1 MMWFTSL
8 YFHLRKEPGYM
19 KAMKRLLA
27 AALAMVMGLSALSG
41 CGGGSS
47 SSSGAASSSGTS
59 SSADSSTSEVE
70 AMDLTGVTDP
80 YLATSGLAGDTVV
93 ARVGE
98 ADITAAEL
106 LYWINYGTELTLS
119 QYSGYMTELPWD
131 TDLGDGMTLADQ
143 MKQSALDAAA
153 LYALL
158 PTLAQ
163 QEGLSITQETLDQL
177 DSQHKQAVES
187 LGSEQAAEHSF
198 WYQMITWD
206 LLSLLSSRADL
217 HLQLQN
223 LYFGEGSEG
232 YPTDAEVLSYA
243 QDELGIYRA
252 KHILLATVDTET
264 RESLD
269 EAAAAEKKATAEDLL
284 AQLRAAEDPVA
295 LFDELMNEYSED
307 PGLAAYP
314 DGYTAQKG
322 QMVPEFE
329 EAALAL
335 KDGEISDVVYSESTG
350 YHIILR
356 LPLDPA
362 DYRNQLIA
370 QLMQVK
376 ADGWI
381 EEYGLETLDAY
392 DQIDPAAF
400 REKVVSLQAA
410 VQQEIDAIMAQQE
423 EQSTDSSDS
432 SAASSQEG

>member
-1 MMWFTSL
+1 
-8 YFHLRKEPGYM
+8 M
-19 KAMKRLLA
+19 KSIKRILA
-27 AALAMVMGLSALSG
+27 AALALVMGLSAFTG

-47 SSSGAASSSGTS
+47 SSSSSSGSSSSSASSS
-59 SSADSSTSEVE
+59 SASEVQP
-70 AMDLTGVTDP
+70 MDLTGVTDP

-119 QYSGYMTELPWD
+119 QYGSYMTELPWD
-131 TDLGDGMTLADQ
+131 DDLGNGMTLADQ
-143 MKQSALDAAA
+143 MKKSALEAAA

-163 QEGLSITQETLDQL
+163 QEGLSVTQDTLDQL

-187 LGSEQAAEHSF
+187 LGTEELAEHSF

-206 LLSLLSSRADL
+206 LLSLLSTRADL

-223 LYFGEGSEG
+223 LYFGEGSED
-232 YPTDAEVLSYA
+232 YPTDAEVLAYA
-243 QDELGIYRA
+243 QDELSIYRA

-264 RESLD
+264 REPLD
-269 EAAAAEKKATAEDLL
+269 EATIAEKKATAEDLL

-307 PGLAAYP
+307 PGLATYP

-335 KDGEISDVVYSESTG
+335 KDGEISDVVYSETTG

-362 DYRNQLIA
+362 DYRNQLVA
-370 QLMQVK
+370 QLMQTK

-381 EEYGLETLDAY
+381 EEYGLETTEAY
-392 DQIDPAAF
+392 DQIDPASY

-410 VQQEIDAIMAQQE
+410 VQEEVSAALAAQE
-423 EQSTDSSDS
+423 EETGDGSAAASSS
-432 SAASSQEG
+432 ASGSAASSQEG

>member
-1 MMWFTSL
+1 
-8 YFHLRKEPGYM
+8 M
-19 KAMKRLLA
+19 KTMKRLFSLA
-27 AALAMVMGLSALSG
+27 LVLALAVSALTG
-41 CGGGSS
+41 CGGGDGS
-47 SSSGAASSSGTS
+47 A
-59 SSADSSTSEVE
+59 SSADPAGSVPSDSSADPAE
-70 AMDLTGVTDP
+70 ALDLSQITDP

-93 ARVGE
+93 ARAGDQ
-98 ADITAAEL
+98 DITAAQL
-106 LYWINYGTELTLS
+106 LYWVNYGTELYLVS
-119 QYSGYMTELPWD
+119 SGATSVNDLPWD
-131 TDLGDGMTLADQ
+131 TDLGDGVTFADQ

-153 LYALL
+153 FYALL
-158 PTLAQ
+158 PTVAQ
-163 QEGLSITQETLDQL
+163 GEGLSVTQETLDSLEEQRTQMLEQL
-177 DSQHKQAVES
+177 GGDETA
-187 LGSEQAAEHSF
+187 LEHYF
-198 WYQMITWD
+198 WYQMLTWD
-206 LLSLLSSRADL
+206 QMSDMSQRSDL

-223 LYFGEGSEG
+223 LYYGEGSDE
-232 YPTDAEVLSYA
+232 YPTDAEVLSFA

-252 KHILLATVDTET
+252 KHILLMTVDPET
-264 RESLD
+264 REPLD
-269 EAAAAEKKATAEDLL
+269 EETIAQKKAQADDLL
-284 AQLRAAEDPVA
+284 SQLRAAEDPVA
-295 LFDELMNEYSED
+295 LFDELMNQYSED
-307 PGLAAYP
+307 TGLAAYP

-322 QMVPEFE
+322 QMVPAFE
-329 EAALAL
+329 DTALAL
-335 KDGEISDVVYSESTG
+335 QDGEISDVVYSETTG

>member
-1 MMWFTSL
+1 
-8 YFHLRKEPGYM
+8 M
-19 KAMKRLLA
+19 KPLKRFLA
-27 AALAMVMGLSALSG
+27 AAMALAMGLSALSG
-41 CGGGSS
+41 CGGGDSSSASS
-47 SSSGAASSSGTS
+47 SSAVS
-59 SSADSSTSEVE
+59 SSTSSGSSDSTSSQVQP
-70 AMDLTGVTDP
+70 MDLTGVTDP
-80 YLATSGLAGDTVV
+80 YLATSGLTGDTVV

-106 LYWINYGTELTLS
+106 LYWVNYGTELMLS
-119 QYSGYMTELPWD
+119 QYGGYMTELPWD
-131 TDLGDGMTLADQ
+131 SDLGDGTTLSDQ
-143 MKQSALDAAA
+143 MKRSALEAAA

-163 QEGLSITQETLDQL
+163 KEGLSVTQETLDQL
-177 DSQHKQAVES
+177 ESQHTQAVEA
-187 LGSEQAAEHSF
+187 LGSEETAEHSF

-206 LLSLLSSRADL
+206 LLELLSTRADL

-223 LYFGEGSEG
+223 LYFGEGGEG
-232 YPTDAEVLSYA
+232 YPTDAEVLAYA

-252 KHILLATVDTET
+252 KHILLATVDTQT
-264 RESLD
+264 REPLD

-295 LFDELMNEYSED
+295 LFDELMNQYSED
-307 PGLAAYP
+307 PGLATNP
-314 DGYTAQKG
+314 DGYTAVEG

-329 EAALAL
+329 QAALSL

-362 DYRNQLIA
+362 DYRSQVVA

-376 ADGWI
+376 SDGWL
-381 EEYGLETLDAY
+381 EEYGLETLEAY
-392 DQIDPAAF
+392 DQIDPADF
-400 REKVVSLQAA
+400 REKVLSLQAA
-410 VQQEIDAIMAQQE
+410 VQEEVNAVLEAQEQE
-423 EQSTDSSDS
+423 SADT